1 MFCLVVYDYFGDKSE
16 MLKADICHCDCV
28 DAVCVDAVCGIKERG
43 ISAWIHLLVPP
54 VNTPLHFVV
63 RFTS

>member
-28 DAVCVDAVCGIKERG
+28 YAVCGIKERG